1 MLGCVPLPPRA
12 STEAAQ
18 ATPPSNQSYYL
29 GDKKSLLG
37 TREGPPR
44 ARGPRARVRARI
56 SIDDGS
62 QDGSTGAAPCAVSG
76 LGCRH
81 GFSEAQLCG
90 LLRRCESQRTAAAVP
105 LPGQTWLQPAS
116 SHHAARSD
124 LTALAGNL
132 APALQTT
139 GDGATWA
146 RTTRRR
152 VASPPTSTSSL
163 RKG

>member
-1 MLGCVPLPPRA
+1 MMAAKMVPLA
-12 STEAAQ
+12 
-18 ATPPSNQSYYL
+18 
-29 GDKKSLLG
+29 LL
-37 TREGPPR
+37 P
-44 ARGPRARVRARI
+44 VL
-56 SIDDGS
+56 S
-62 QDGSTGAAPCAVSG
+62 AVS
-76 LGCRH
+76 
-81 GFSEAQLCG
+81 
-90 LLRRCESQRTAAAVP
+90 AAATASQKPNFVVFFGGASP
-105 LPGQTWLQPAS
+105 NEQQLLSLPGQTWLQPAS